1 MAIPTRRMGK
11 NGPQVPAIGFGTMG
25 LSAFYGAVKSDEER
39 FEVLDHALKIGATNW
54 DTADVYRDSEE
65 LLGKWFKRTGKRDEI
80 FLATKF
86 AFSGGIEGVRGDPE
100 FVKERCESSLKRL
113 GVETIDLLYVH
124 RVDPKVPIEV
134 TIRAMAELVK
144 EGKVGQ
150 IGISECSADTLR
162 RAYAVHP
169 IAAVQVEY
177 SPFFLDAQSE
187 EVGLLQACRELG
199 VTVVA
204 YSPLGRGILTGAYR
218 SFDDLED
225 DDFRKQIPRFSPE
238 NFPKILELVDR
249 ITEVGKKKG
258 ITAGQTTLAWLLA
271 QGDDIIPI
279 PGTTKIKY
287 LEENM
292 AAVHVTLTPEEI
304 EEIRDASRIVDN
316 LPGGRYPD
324 GMSQQLFADTP
335 ALSK

>member
-1 MAIPTRRMGK
+1 MESGSSAPERETK
-11 NGPQVPAIGFGTMG
+11 SFWQQKFGFAGG
-25 LSAFYGAVKSDEER
+25 IKGIR
-39 FEVLDHALKIGATNW
+39 G
-54 DTADVYRDSEE
+54 DSE
-65 LLGKWFKRTGKRDEI
+65 F
-80 FLATKF
+80 
-86 AFSGGIEGVRGDPE
+86 VR
-100 FVKERCESSLKRL
+100 ERCESSLKRL
-113 GVETIDLLYVH
+113 GIETIDLYYLH
-124 RVDPKVPIEV
+124 RADTSVPIEV
-134 TIRAMAELVK
+134 TVGAMAELVK
-144 EGKVGQ
+144 EGKVKH
-150 IGISECSADTLR
+150 IGLSECSADTLR

-187 EVGLLQACRELG
+187 EVGLIQACRELG

-218 SFDDLED
+218 SFDDLDD

-238 NFPKILELVDR
+238 NFPKILELVDK

-258 ITAGQTTLAWLLA
+258 ITVGQATLAWLLA

-279 PGTTKIKY
+279 PGTTKTKY
-287 LEENM
+287 LDENM

-304 EEIRDASRIVDN
+304 KEIRDASKIVDN

-324 GMSQQLFADTP
+324 GMQQYLFADTP
-335 ALSK
+335 ALPK